1 MQQQNTETE
10 IKIIAAATEIFL
22 QKGKDGARMQEI
34 ANKAGINKALL
45 HYYFRSKDKLFEKVF
60 YKEVRT
66 MLNITLD
73 SVTETDNF
81 EEFLQLF
88 ISNYIDNV
96 ALRKKLFRFIL
107 WESENFMEN
116 VTDQFSQV
124 FKNRGFQQN
133 PIILKVKNAI
143 ADGQIRKL
151 DPNNFALSLISMCL
165 FPIVASP
172 FLEKIVTGIDV
183 DNPKFL
189 DKRKLE
195 IFNLIWDGIKPKN

>member
-1 MQQQNTETE
+1 MIQQQNTETE

-22 QKGKDGARMQEI
+22 QKGKDGARMQES

-66 MLNITLD
+66 MLNTTLD

-81 EEFLQLF
+81 EKFLKLF

-96 ALRKKLFRFIL
+96 ALRKNLFRFIF
-107 WESENFMEN
+107 WESENFMKN

-124 FKNRGFQQN
+124 FKNLGFQQN
-133 PIILKVKNAI
+133 PVISKVKKAI

-165 FPIVASP
+165 FPIIAAPVLSKVATQ
-172 FLEKIVTGIDV
+172 LDV
-183 DNPKFL
+183 DNLRFWK
-189 DKRKLE
+189 KRKQE
-195 IFNLIWDGIKPKN
+195 IFNLIWNGIKP

>member
-1 MQQQNTETE
+1 MIQQQNTETE

-66 MLNITLD
+66 MLNTTLD

-81 EEFLQLF
+81 EKFLKLF

-96 ALRKKLFRFIL
+96 ALRKNLFRFIF
-107 WESENFMEN
+107 WESENFMKN

-124 FKNRGFQQN
+124 FKNLGFQQN
-133 PIILKVKNAI
+133 PVISKVKKAI

-165 FPIVASP
+165 FPIIAAPVLSKVATQ
-172 FLEKIVTGIDV
+172 LDV
-183 DNPKFL
+183 DNLRFWK
-189 DKRKLE
+189 KRKQE
-195 IFNLIWDGIKPKN
+195 IFNLIWNGIKP

>member
-1 MQQQNTETE
+1 MIQQQNTETD

-66 MLNITLD
+66 MLNTTLD

-81 EEFLQLF
+81 EKFLKLF

-96 ALRKKLFRFIL
+96 ALRKNLFRFIF
-107 WESENFMEN
+107 WESENFMKN

-124 FKNRGFQQN
+124 FKNLGFQQN
-133 PIILKVKNAI
+133 PVISKVKKAI

-165 FPIVASP
+165 FPIIAAPVLSKVATQ
-172 FLEKIVTGIDV
+172 LDV
-183 DNPKFL
+183 DNLRFWK
-189 DKRKLE
+189 KRKQE
-195 IFNLIWDGIKPKN
+195 IFNLIWNGIKP

>member
-133 PIILKVKNAI
+133 PIILRVKKAI

-151 DPNNFALSLISMCL
+151 DPNNFALSLISM
-165 FPIVASP
+165 
-172 FLEKIVTGIDV
+172 G
-183 DNPKFL
+183 
-189 DKRKLE
+189 
-195 IFNLIWDGIKPKN
+195 

>member
-1 MQQQNTETE
+1 MIQQQNTETE

-66 MLNITLD
+66 MLNTTLD

-81 EEFLQLF
+81 EKFLKLF

-96 ALRKKLFRFIL
+96 ALRKNLFRFIF
-107 WESENFMEN
+107 WESENFMKN

-124 FKNRGFQQN
+124 FKNLGFQQN
-133 PIILKVKNAI
+133 PVISKVKKAI

-151 DPNNFALSLISMCL
+151 APNNFALSLISMCL
-165 FPIVASP
+165 FPIIAAPVLSKVATQ
-172 FLEKIVTGIDV
+172 LDV
-183 DNPKFL
+183 DNLRFWK
-189 DKRKLE
+189 KRKQE
-195 IFNLIWDGIKPKN
+195 IFNLIWNGIKP